1 MVSQAYPRPFETAD
15 RPAEADRAGFL
26 RLDPLL
32 LLATLGLIGFGLFS
46 LGKVTGGDVPH
57 DPYYYVLRQAIYAV
71 IGLALMLALARVDY
85 SRFRELRVGL
95 YTVMIS
101 SIVLVLLLGQATRG
115 SKRWIE
121 LPFFTFQPSE
131 LAKVLLIAALA
142 GFAIDRGRRVKEGQQ
157 TARLLLLG
165 EATRGSKRWI
175 ELPFFT
181 FQPSELAKVLLIAA
195 LAGFA
200 IDRARRVS
208 EEQRTA
214 RLMLMGF
221 VPAMIVAVQPDLGT
235 AVTYAVITLAILFVA
250 GVRWTHF
257 ALLGAL
263 LATAVTAVLV
273 ISPAIGHPILQDYQ
287 QERLTTFL
295 NPSSDPRDATYQIDQ
310 SLIAIGSG
318 AKTGRGADSTQTEN
332 GFVPDRTTDFI
343 FSVVGERFGFVG
355 AAFVL
360 SLYALLIWRALR
372 IMTLS
377 KNLYGSLIA
386 GAIASMFMCQV
397 FVNVGVAIGIMP
409 VTGITLP
416 LLSFGGSSVVVTL
429 MAIGLLQS
437 IYVQARLTAKSRA
450 DLLR

>member
-1 MVSQAYPRPFETAD
+1 MMVSDAYPRPFDERRRVGA
-15 RPAEADRAGFL
+15 AERGGIL
-26 RLDPLL
+26 GLDPLL
-32 LLATLGLIGFGLFS
+32 LLATLGLIAFGIFS
-46 LGKVTGGDVPH
+46 LAKVTGGDVPH
-57 DPYYYVLRQAIYAV
+57 DPYYYVIRQAIYAV
-71 IGLALMLALARVDY
+71 IGVALMLAIARVDY

-95 YTVMIS
+95 YTALIGG
-101 SIVLVLLLGQATRG
+101 IILVLLLGQATRG

-131 LAKVLLIAALA
+131 L
-142 GFAIDRGRRVKEGQQ
+142 G
-157 TARLLLLG
+157 
-165 EATRGSKRWI
+165 
-175 ELPFFT
+175 
-181 FQPSELAKVLLIAA
+181 KVLLIAA

-200 IDRARRVS
+200 IDRARRVT
-208 EEQRTA
+208 EQQRTA

-221 VPAMIVAVQPDLGT
+221 VPAVIVFLQPDLGT
-235 AVTYAVITLAILFVA
+235 AVTYVVITLAILFVA

-257 ALLGAL
+257 ALLGVL
-263 LATAVTAVLV
+263 LATAVSVVLV
-273 ISPAIGHPILQDYQ
+273 ISPAIGHPILKDYQ
-287 QERLTTFL
+287 QERLTSFL

-318 AKTGRGADSTQTEN
+318 ARTGRGADSTQTEN

-386 GAIASMFMCQV
+386 GAIAAMFMCQV

-429 MAIGLLQS
+429 MAVGLLQS